1 MVNKKTATRELSK
14 QTEHDQT
21 MYVMKQYILIE
32 EMVLRTIPAVLKKG
46 NRKMVVNTPLILIK
60 RASAAVTSRRIKWAQ
75 WNTIDNACSNGIKV
89 NE

>member
-1 MVNKKTATRELSK
+1 
-14 QTEHDQT
+14 
-21 MYVMKQYILIE
+21 
-32 EMVLRTIPAVLKKG
+32 MVLRTIPAVLKKG

-89 NE
+89 NGLHYQSQNKCIHSQSSNESN